1 MTKKSLLALA
11 QDSTESSSY
20 DADDVAETEL
30 GAPAAAVYKS
40 RSEGIVNVL
49 EDLREKAE
57 TQLAEARKAETN
69 ASHNHNLLKQ
79 SLTDQIAANTKEMG
93 ETKASSAEATETKAT
108 AEGDLAQTQKGL
120 DEATQALK
128 TLTGSCKT
136 ADSDYEAT
144 AKSLSEEL
152 AAVVAAKK
160 AIMES
165 VAGAASATYGDA
177 SFFLQ
182 VNSSDER
189 SGTHSWLATRADLAN
204 FEVVNLL
211 RQLAK
216 KEGSSALMQLAGRVS
231 DLMRYGAGAG
241 EDPFAKVKALI
252 TDMVRRLEREAG
264 IEATHKAY
272 CDKEMGTTQDKIDNL
287 KGTLEVLKAKVDKK
301 KSLSVQLKDDIKEL
315 QHQLAKLAKSQ
326 VDLNEVRKQE
336 HEAFIQTKVD
346 LEAGLQGVRQ
356 AVKILREYYAN
367 ANKESGAASGIIGML
382 EVIESDF
389 GKGLAEAETNEDSS
403 AAAYQK
409 ISMTN
414 RITKAMS
421 EKDVEY
427 KTKESASLDKSAAD
441 YTSDIQASQTELD
454 AVLQYSKTI
463 REQCVAKPETYE
475 ERKGRREA
483 EIAGLKEALSIL
495 EGEAVLIQQ
504 HKNGVKDVTSLLRR

>member
-1 MTKKSLLALA
+1 VAENELVDVINTLDRAINVLERKLKSSSLAQISVNTQDVSKVVQALSAVVDAAALSAHDKKSLLALA

-20 DADDVAETEL
+20 DAYDVAETEL
-30 GAPAAAVYKS
+30 RAPAAAVYKS

-69 ASHNHNLLKQ
+69 ASHNYNLLKQ

-301 KSLSVQLKDDIKEL
+301 KVIICAAEGR
-315 QHQLAKLAKSQ
+315 HQ
-326 VDLNEVRKQE
+326 R
-336 HEAFIQTKVD
+336 I
-346 LEAGLQGVRQ
+346 
-356 AVKILREYYAN
+356 
-367 ANKESGAASGIIGML
+367 AASACK
-382 EVIESDF
+382 V
-389 GKGLAEAETNEDSS
+389 GK
-403 AAAYQK
+403 
-409 ISMTN
+409 
-414 RITKAMS
+414 
-421 EKDVEY
+421 
-427 KTKESASLDKSAAD
+427 
-441 YTSDIQASQTELD
+441 
-454 AVLQYSKTI
+454 
-463 REQCVAKPETYE
+463 VA
-475 ERKGRREA
+475 G
-483 EIAGLKEALSIL
+483 
-495 EGEAVLIQQ
+495 
-504 HKNGVKDVTSLLRR
+504 

>member
-1 MTKKSLLALA
+1 
-11 QDSTESSSY
+11 
-20 DADDVAETEL
+20 
-30 GAPAAAVYKS
+30 
-40 RSEGIVNVL
+40 
-49 EDLREKAE
+49 
-57 TQLAEARKAETN
+57 
-69 ASHNHNLLKQ
+69 
-79 SLTDQIAANTKEMG
+79 
-93 ETKASSAEATETKAT
+93 
-108 AEGDLAQTQKGL
+108 
-120 DEATQALK
+120 LK

-301 KSLSVQLKDDIKEL
+301 KSHYLCS
-315 QHQLAKLAKSQ
+315 
-326 VDLNEVRKQE
+326 
-336 HEAFIQTKVD
+336 
-346 LEAGLQGVRQ
+346 
-356 AVKILREYYAN
+356 
-367 ANKESGAASGIIGML
+367 
-382 EVIESDF
+382 
-389 GKGLAEAETNEDSS
+389 
-403 AAAYQK
+403 
-409 ISMTN
+409 
-414 RITKAMS
+414 
-421 EKDVEY
+421 
-427 KTKESASLDKSAAD
+427 
-441 YTSDIQASQTELD
+441 
-454 AVLQYSKTI
+454 
-463 REQCVAKPETYE
+463 
-475 ERKGRREA
+475 
-483 EIAGLKEALSIL
+483 
-495 EGEAVLIQQ
+495 
-504 HKNGVKDVTSLLRR
+504 